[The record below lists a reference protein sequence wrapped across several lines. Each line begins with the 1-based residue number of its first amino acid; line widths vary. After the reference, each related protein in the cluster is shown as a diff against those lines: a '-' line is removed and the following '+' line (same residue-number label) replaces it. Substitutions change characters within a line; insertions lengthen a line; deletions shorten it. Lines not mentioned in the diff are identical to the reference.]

1 MRFVPV
7 LVMAI
12 AVSVYGPASASTAAD
27 GRMKQ
32 ATDLS
37 ADFLIRT
44 QNKTGLFDYDISFKT
59 GRPTGKASIV
69 RQAGTGFALAE
80 YLAATQAPHVRE
92 PVRRVLDAL
101 QRRSLVFRKRSQ
113 WIVGTGRS
121 ISKSR
126 TGATAL
132 ALLIEL
138 HYYRTTGSGR
148 YEAARRAWLNGLLAL
163 RLGKRGF
170 RRTPYS
176 RVESPYFNGE
186 VWLALA
192 KYHDTFRDPEIG
204 DVLSGLDTYL
214 VDKYT
219 KKPDIGFYHWGVMA
233 AAVRYK
239 NTRDLRLL
247 KFIED
252 QTRVYL
258 EDLRPEVKPT
268 HNTCYALEG
277 LVTASDVLNAS
288 WADSAIVP
296 ALTQRIEAEAEKN
309 LGFQLLDAATL
320 TTPPAGRRGKPFDP
334 NEYVG
339 LYFSRSDK
347 TYSRI
352 DYTQHCL
359 SAFLKLRPSGRP

>member
-1 MRFVPV
+1 MT
-7 LVMAI
+7 I
-12 AVSVYGPASASTAAD
+12 AVSVYGPAGASTMS
-27 GRMKQ
+27 GERIKQ

-44 QNKTGLFDYDISFKT
+44 QNNTGLFDYDISFKT

-69 RQAGTGFALAE
+69 RQAGTGFSLAE
-80 YLAATQAPHVRE
+80 YLAATQAPHARE
-92 PVRRVLDAL
+92 PVRKVLDAL
-101 QRRSLVFRKRSQ
+101 QKRSLIFRKNSQ

-138 HYYRTTGSGR
+138 NYYRTTGSGR

-186 VWLALA
+186 AWLALA
-192 KYHDTFRDPEIG
+192 TYQDTFRDPKIG
-204 DVLSGLDTYL
+204 EVLAELDDYL
-214 VDKYT
+214 VSKYT

-252 QTRVYL
+252 QTRAYL
-258 EDLRPEVKPT
+258 EDLRPKFKPT

-288 WADSAIVP
+288 WAGSAIVP
-296 ALTQRIEAEAEKN
+296 ALSQRIQAEAEKN
-309 LGFQLLDAATL
+309 LDFQLLDPAEVAE
-320 TTPPAGRRGKPFDP
+320 PPQRRRGKPFDP

-339 LYFSRSDK
+339 LYYARSDK
-347 TYSRI
+347 AYSRI

-359 SAFLKLRPSGRP
+359 SAFLKMRPGERP